1 MAIST
6 ETYYN
11 FKSTA
16 AITYSQQPNKI
27 KKIID
32 EIREKTITLTSDEI
46 GTIGFLMDLERETR
60 KYEEETGRT
69 AGKIVKFPTVANLGT
84 VEK

>member
-6 ETYYN
+6 ERYYN
-11 FKSTA
+11 YKSIA

-46 GTIGFLMDLERETR
+46 GTIGFLIDLERETR
-60 KYEEETGRT
+60 KYEEESGRT

-84 VEK
+84 FEK